1 MIPATIHSVLRYV
14 PNWLIAVVIL
24 AVAAVIALLLFQIFR
39 ALSRRFL
46 HPQRHPIL
54 HQLVRRAA
62 PLLRFALVFFAA
74 VLVAPALPLGVNA
87 NETLHRALIA
97 AFIILVGWIAI
108 LASNIAADR
117 YMMNFRVD
125 TEDNLLARKA
135 VTQMRVLKRTAAVVI
150 GALTLGFA
158 LMSFD
163 AVRQFGVSIFAS
175 AGVAG
180 IAIGLAAKPLLG
192 NLIAGVQLAITQPI
206 RLDDVIIVNGEF
218 GWVEEF
224 TSTYV
229 VIRLWDWRRMIVP
242 LGWFLENPFQNWTRS
257 SATLI
262 GSVYFHLDH
271 RTPISALRAKAEE
284 IVRASKLW
292 DGKVVNLQVS
302 ETTEQTIEVRVLATA
317 RDASKVWDL
326 RCEIREKML
335 GFLQAEYP
343 QSLPR
348 RRNEAVQ
355 QGPSAREMHA
365 GAEPVRA
372 LDRAAKGESGNSTAR

>member
-1 MIPATIHSVLRYV
+1 MIPATIHRALLYV
-14 PNWLIAVVIL
+14 PNWLIAIAIL
-24 AVAAVIALLLFQIFR
+24 AAAAAIALLLFQVLR

-62 PLLRFALVFFAA
+62 PLLRFALIFLAA
-74 VLVAPALPLGVNA
+74 VLVAPALPLGLNA

-117 YMMNFRVD
+117 YMRNFRVD

-242 LGWFLENPFQNWTRS
+242 LGWFLENPFQNWTRT

-271 RTPISALRAKAEE
+271 RTPIPAMRTKVEE
-284 IVRASKLW
+284 IVRASTLW

-326 RCEIREKML
+326 RCEIREKTL
-335 GFLQAEYP
+335 AFLQAEYP

-348 RRNEAVQ
+348 RRNEVVE
-355 QGPSAREMHA
+355 QGPSAREMHV

-372 LDRAAKGESGNSTAR
+372 LDRAAKGESGTSTAR